1 MMSVFLIPAPIPV
14 PSYGNSCTSYFCP
27 AISYE
32 SKSVSCLGLRQTQ
45 SKKYVLDF
53 IHRDILQSFNTISKL
68 KKSLRF
74 ERSNF
79 FRLQLKGEEAPALFL
94 PAEQAIS
101 DQWYRLQLGLT
112 DPTEQVSP
120 TFLPEDE
127 TRFILQNV
135 VIS

>member
-1 MMSVFLIPAPIPV
+1 MYQLLLSSHQLRIKICFIPWAPANTEQKI
-14 PSYGNSCTSYFCP
+14 CF
-27 AISYE
+27 
-32 SKSVSCLGLRQTQ
+32 GL
-45 SKKYVLDF
+45 Y
-53 IHRDILQSFNTISKL
+53 IHRDILQSFNAISKL

-94 PAEQAIS
+94 PSEQAIS

-112 DPTEQVSP
+112 DPTEQVYP